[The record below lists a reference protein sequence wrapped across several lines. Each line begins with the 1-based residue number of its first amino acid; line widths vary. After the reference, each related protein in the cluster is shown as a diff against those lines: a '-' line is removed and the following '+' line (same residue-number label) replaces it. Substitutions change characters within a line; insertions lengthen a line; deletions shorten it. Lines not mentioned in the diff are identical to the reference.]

1 VRLITKE
8 KKVKHT
14 ARKIDTGLYEYR
26 GHTIENMQTRADS
39 PYPQWAWGLI
49 YVREDGLE
57 WSDVQD
63 ASNTL
68 ADAKAWIDGAFDE
81 DDNLMSRDW
90 LASQSNDKIK
100 LEVA

>member
-1 VRLITKE
+1 M
-8 KKVKHT
+8 KHT

-63 ASNTL
+63 AL
-68 ADAKAWIDGAFDE
+68 I
-81 DDNLMSRDW
+81 L
-90 LASQSNDKIK
+90 
-100 LEVA
+100 